1 MSAAAEFSSLWAFR
15 RDREMPRVVFV
26 GGKGGVGKTS
36 TAAAL
41 GSGMARE
48 GRLSL
53 LISTDPA
60 HSLFDVLGISPG
72 RRGNRRPRVVES
84 NLHALELDPHRLAEG
99 YLSRVRANTARFLAP
114 KLLGRMEQQIQL
126 AALAPGTL
134 EASLTEE
141 IGALV
146 TRPEYGEYRHLIFDT
161 APTGHTLRLLHTPE
175 VFAGWVEGLLS
186 ARKRAESLARAADAL
201 GDRKEKRKGK
211 RKQKEGT
218 AIGVPD
224 DDNPRAMERREK
236 VAGILKERR
245 RLLGQLKRVLV
256 DQSSFFLV
264 LNAEALALQESLR
277 AYATLRELKIP
288 VGALVV
294 NRILPLYR
302 NTSGDLGDFFNRRKQ
317 EERRYLQEIDRRF
330 PRRLPRVYQGWFHAQ
345 LQGTEALQRL
355 FRGEYAGEER
365 G

>member
-1 MSAAAEFSSLWAFR
+1 MSAAAEFSSLRDFR

-41 GSGMARE
+41 ASGMARE

-72 RRGNRRPRVVES
+72 RRGNRRPWVVES
-84 NLHALELDPHRLAEG
+84 HLHALELDPHRLAEG
-99 YLSRVRANTARFLAP
+99 YLSRIRANTARFLSP

-146 TRPEYGEYRHLIFDT
+146 TRAEYSQYRHLIFDT

-175 VFAGWVEGLLS
+175 VFAGWVQGLLS
-186 ARKRAESLARAADAL
+186 ARQRAENLERAADAL

-211 RKQKEGT
+211 SKRKRESG
-218 AIGVPD
+218 IGVPD
-224 DDNPRAMERREK
+224 NDNPRAVERREK
-236 VAGILKERR
+236 VAGILEERR
-245 RLLGQLKRVLV
+245 RMLGQLKRVLS
-256 DQSSFFLV
+256 DRSSFFLV

-288 VGALVV
+288 VGALIV
-294 NRILPLYR
+294 NRILPVYR
-302 NTSGDLGDFFNRRKQ
+302 NTPGDLGDFFNRRKQ

-330 PRRLPRVYQGWFHAQ
+330 PRRLPRVYQGWFHAH

-355 FRGEYAGEER
+355 FRGEYAGEEP

>member
-1 MSAAAEFSSLWAFR
+1 MA
-15 RDREMPRVVFV
+15 RVIFV

-41 GSGMARE
+41 ASGMARE

-72 RRGNRRPRVVES
+72 RRGNRRPWVVES
-84 NLHALELDPHRLAEG
+84 NLHALELDPRRLAER
-99 YLSRVRANTARFLAP
+99 YLSRIRANTARFLAP
-114 KLLGRMEQQIQL
+114 KLMGRMEQQIRL

-146 TRPEYGEYRHLIFDT
+146 TRAEYAEYRHLIFDT

-186 ARKRAESLARAADAL
+186 ARERAESLERAADAL
-201 GDRKEKRKGK
+201 GDRKEKRK
-211 RKQKEGT
+211 QKGET

-224 DDNPRAMERREK
+224 DDNPRAVERREK

-245 RLLGQLKRVLV
+245 RSLGQLKRVLV
-256 DQSSFFLV
+256 DRSSFFLV

-277 AYATLRELKIP
+277 VYATLRELKIP
-288 VGALVV
+288 VGALIV

-302 NTSGDLGDFFNRRKQ
+302 NTSGDLGDFFNRRKE

-330 PRRLPRVYQGWFHAQ
+330 PRRLPRVYQGWFHAR
-345 LQGTEALQRL
+345 LQGTEALRRL
-355 FRGEYAGEER
+355 FRGEYAGEKP